1 MLGTIDVNASGNGGT
16 NNEIYNALLELYN
29 TKNEP
34 KEDRRAY
41 LTETFVPLCDV
52 DIIVIQFTNIFRDV
66 IVLDGVTYP
75 LQNMSPNFDSYVDT
89 FIKNNMTLED
99 FYNKA
104 SKQVVEKFKILFEKI
119 EEKNPNVKIRVFSW
133 EDEIDAIIRN
143 DEYFKDKVIE
153 FNYNGKTFKTL
164 RDIIHSY
171 EKLTIAEVFTRR
183 CIGDQHMNLEGHT
196 LIAES
201 IYKTI

>member
-1 MLGTIDVNASGNGGT
+1 MSLKLPLPTIDIIYAIT
-16 NNEIYNALLELYN
+16 NN

-66 IVLDGVTYP
+66 IVLDGITYP
-75 LQNMSPNFDSYVDT
+75 LQNMAPNFDSYVDT

-143 DEYFKDKVIE
+143 DEYFKDKIIE

-183 CIGDQHMNLEGHT
+183 CIGDQHMNLEGHK

>member
-1 MLGTIDVNASGNGGT
+1 MN
-16 NNEIYNALLELYN
+16 
-29 TKNEP
+29 
-34 KEDRRAY
+34 
-41 LTETFVPLCDV
+41 
-52 DIIVIQFTNIFRDV
+52 IQ
-66 IVLDGVTYP
+66 
-75 LQNMSPNFDSYVDT
+75 
-89 FIKNNMTLED
+89 
-99 FYNKA
+99 
-104 SKQVVEKFKILFEKI
+104 KI

-133 EDEIDAIIRN
+133 EDEIDSIIRN

-171 EKLTIAEVFTRR
+171 SKLTIAETFERR
-183 CIGDQHMNLEGHT
+183 CIGDQHMNLEGHK